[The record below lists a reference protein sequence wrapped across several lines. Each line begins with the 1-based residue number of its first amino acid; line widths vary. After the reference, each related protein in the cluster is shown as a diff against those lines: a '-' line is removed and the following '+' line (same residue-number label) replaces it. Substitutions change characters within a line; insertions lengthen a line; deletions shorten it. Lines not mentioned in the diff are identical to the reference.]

1 MNQVHTPFSSSC
13 HCRDIT
19 DLKRISCHMQNNIII
34 KNHCDSIDKSQG
46 MVVPWW
52 LHNEG
57 SIMVTAV
64 AGVQTLAQEFPYAT
78 GTAFK
83 KTREIW
89 CVWRGKSQWSMTPRF
104 LAWAAGQIAGSL
116 RDGAGQVGGRGAG
129 VWLTQVD
136 DSTAWSHWP
145 SSNNHTPASPPPPP
159 WGTGRALPL

>member
-64 AGVQTLAQEFPYAT
+64 AGVQTLAWELLHAVGMT
-78 GTAFK
+78 
-83 KTREIW
+83 KTISLKISSGIKTSDRFIW
-89 CVWRGKSQWSMTPRF
+89 RNITSNLQKMTSWWAPSVYPQLLLYNRLPSVVMHCSLSIIFQMTP
-104 LAWAAGQIAGSL
+104 
-116 RDGAGQVGGRGAG
+116 
-129 VWLTQVD
+129 
-136 DSTAWSHWP
+136 STADP
-145 SSNNHTPASPPPPP
+145 
-159 WGTGRALPL
+159 GGC